1 MDWTQIIA
9 WVGSILLSMGA
20 VWKIVEK
27 FSPKIK
33 KYISIT
39 SEALSLVDEVLKAVE
54 DKKINDTEIARI
66 RKEAEELMAA
76 LKK

>member
-1 MDWTQIIA
+1 MDWGQIAAVIGTF
-9 WVGSILLSMGA
+9 VLGIGA

-33 KYISIT
+33 KYISIA
-39 SEALSLVDEVLKAVE
+39 SEALSLVDAVLQAVE
-54 DKKINDTEIARI
+54 DKKIDDTEIARI
-66 RKEAEELMAA
+66 RKEAEELIAA

>member
-1 MDWTQIIA
+1 MDWGQIAAVIGTF
-9 WVGSILLSMGA
+9 VLGIGA

-33 KYISIT
+33 KGISIA
-39 SEALSLVDEVLKAVE
+39 SEALSLVDEVLRAVE
-54 DKKINDTEIARI
+54 DKKIDDAEILRI